1 MPDIS
6 LKTKQRT
13 LLVVLLLI
21 ATPYL
26 LLAQSSNTGSSPEIS
41 ISTDKGNV
49 KISINLN
56 EPFRWQGVRY
66 ESLKKFPQPWIFLPD
81 LPHEIW
87 FEDKSNMTWR
97 QTDMMFIGNY
107 KVLDDLS
114 DYKMEASV
122 LGYLVEII
130 GVFNPETNL
139 LRFDK
144 IDYAPFYKTP
154 KLNIEESIDLINWSR
169 VKLQDPPPK
178 EYRWPLDLNIEFDAN
193 LKKDTF
199 YRVKIEP
206 N

>member
-49 KISINLN
+49 KISIKLN

-144 IDYAPFYKTP
+144 
-154 KLNIEESIDLINWSR
+154 LE
-169 VKLQDPPPK
+169 
-178 EYRWPLDLNIEFDAN
+178 
-193 LKKDTF
+193 
-199 YRVKIEP
+199 
-206 N
+206 